1 MAPKLIVEQKKIF
14 TPQNLTTLW
23 AVQNFFSL
31 PKQKTLKSFH
41 KKVINRDFF
50 LIIII
55 FLIQSMGYHNL
66 APLWQCLNKNAH
78 F

>member
-1 MAPKLIVEQKKIF
+1 MAPKLIVKQKKNF
-14 TPQNLTTLW
+14 TPQNLTPLW
-23 AVQNFFSL
+23 AVKKKNSP

-66 APLWQCLNKNAH
+66 APLWHCLNKNAH